1 MQTNKESH
9 SAFAYIKYEGALVE
23 DGFLDARKAGEAL
36 LGIDEALRFFINH
49 EDPDLQKI
57 DYEIP
62 VLVNKGSWETLF
74 LENFDALLLEKAVNR
89 QVGRFFDTDL
99 EKLAGGRFQEFGFK
113 AIFKDAFRGMTWV
126 LKMAKHLGYLTNRK
140 IEHLDFIGDNKVSLV
155 NDEGKT
161 LHVPAQYLKLFAAC
175 PHDLFRKLV
184 VVIEEGRELVVGY
197 NDSKDAN
204 YVRIGSDKKFIFIPN
219 EDENEVLFPDLQH
232 NSYVALEGHISRGN
246 ESSNTL
252 GFLYQDHVLTC
263 YPNEGN
269 IKTFKGALFTN
280 VIVKGFVDRLD
291 KKTGELIEKRPRIR
305 FTEISSNEPTDR
317 QLKLF

>member
-1 MQTNKESH
+1 
-9 SAFAYIKYEGALVE
+9 
-23 DGFLDARKAGEAL
+23 
-36 LGIDEALRFFINH
+36 
-49 EDPDLQKI
+49 
-57 DYEIP
+57 
-62 VLVNKGSWETLF
+62 
-74 LENFDALLLEKAVNR
+74 LLLEKAVSH
-89 QVGRFFDTDL
+89 QAGRFFDTDL
-99 EKLAGGRFQEFGFK
+99 EELAGGGFQEFGFK
-113 AIFKDAFRGMTWV
+113 PIFKNAFKGMTWV
-126 LKMAKHLGYLTNRK
+126 LKMAKHLSYLTNRK
-140 IEHLDFIGDNKVSLV
+140 IEHLEFIGDNKVSLV

-161 LHVPAQYLKLFAAC
+161 LHVPAQYLKLFADC
-175 PHDLFRKLV
+175 PHDLFRKLAI
-184 VVIEEGRELVVGY
+184 VIEESRELVVGY

-204 YVRIGSDKKFIFIPN
+204 YVRIGSEKKFIFIPN

>member
-1 MQTNKESH
+1 MPTDKETH

-23 DGFLDARKAGEAL
+23 NGFLDARKAGEAL
-36 LGIDEALRFFINH
+36 LGIDEALRFFINL
-49 EDPDLQKI
+49 ENPDLQKVAY
-57 DYEIP
+57 DIP
-62 VLVNKGSWETLF
+62 VRVSQGSWETRF
-74 LENFDALLLEKAVNR
+74 LENFDALLLEKAVMH
-89 QVGRFFDTDL
+89 QGGRFFETAL
-99 EKLAGGRFQEFGFK
+99 EEMAEGSFQEFGFK
-113 AIFKDAFRGMTWV
+113 AIFKDAFKAMTWI
-126 LKMAKHLGYLTNRK
+126 LKMAKHLGYLANRK
-140 IEHLDFIGDNKVSLV
+140 IEHLEFIGDNKVSIV
-155 NDEGKT
+155 NSEGKT

-175 PHDLFRKLV
+175 PHDLFRKLAI
-184 VVIEEGRELVVGY
+184 VIEEERELVVGY

-204 YVRIGSDKKFIFIPN
+204 YVRIGADKKFIFIPD

-232 NSYVALEGHISRGN
+232 NSYIELEGHISRGN

-252 GFLYQDHVLTC
+252 GFLYQNHVLTC